1 VVIVEA
7 HMPQEQATTGLS
19 IFLPHGGPDTD
30 LRSYR
35 QTRFAR
41 GTQWDEFLAELNGLP
56 TQP

>member
-1 VVIVEA
+1 
-7 HMPQEQATTGLS
+7 MPQEQATTGLS